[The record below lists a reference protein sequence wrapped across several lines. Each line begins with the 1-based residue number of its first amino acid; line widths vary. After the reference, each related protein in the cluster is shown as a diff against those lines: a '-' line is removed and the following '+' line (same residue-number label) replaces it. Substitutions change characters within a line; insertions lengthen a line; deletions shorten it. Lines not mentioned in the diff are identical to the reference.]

1 MFHYYYYPKIERS
14 LKIVEFGTPFA
25 FTLLIVAYF
34 FKIIQQS
41 I

>member
-1 MFHYYYYPKIERS
+1 MF
-14 LKIVEFGTPFA
+14 LKKWLVFGTPFA

>member
-1 MFHYYYYPKIERS
+1 M
-14 LKIVEFGTPFA
+14 VEFGTPFA

-41 I
+41 IKLKRIVQ